1 LTLLAEYDNCNYV
14 ELSGGRGEPFGR
26 RTWKR
31 LRHTPRATER
41 ETGMRRRFMIFGV
54 TACAVAM
61 LGLVPSALAAT
72 PQQIYRDYAQ
82 HGRLTHNY
90 SRSDLQRALRDAALQ
105 GYPRV
110 GVQGAVQQA
119 LGAQAVKSQGGL
131 PFTGLDLAL
140 MAAGGA
146 ALLAAGTGMRALG
159 RAKK

>member
-1 LTLLAEYDNCNYV
+1 LTLLAEYDNSNYV
-14 ELSGGRGEPFGR
+14 E
-26 RTWKR
+26 KR
-31 LRHTPRATER
+31 EAHCGNTPRAETAVPRKGAGGDEGR
-41 ETGMRRRFMIFGV
+41 TGMRRRYTIFGV
-54 TACAVAM
+54 TACAVAV
-61 LGLVPSALAAT
+61 LGLAPSALAAT

-119 LGAQAVKSQGGL
+119 LGAQAVKSRGGL

-140 MAAGGA
+140 MTAGGA
-146 ALLAAGTGMRALG
+146 ALLAAGTGLRALG

>member
-1 LTLLAEYDNCNYV
+1 LV
-14 ELSGGRGEPFGR
+14 EILRNWAFLPYCFKATKRSRFGSVQ
-26 RTWKR
+26 
-31 LRHTPRATER
+31 RHEEEEST
-41 ETGMRRRFMIFGV
+41 MRRQLTIWGV
-54 TACAVAM
+54 IGCVAA
-61 LGLVPSALAAT
+61 ALAVTPGALGAT

-90 SRSDLQRALRDAALQ
+90 SRHDLERARRDAALQ

-119 LGAQAVKSQGGL
+119 LGAQAVKTRGGL

-140 MAAGGA
+140 MSVGA
-146 ALLAAGTGMRALG
+146 ALLLTAGTGLRALG